1 MFYPVITKHLKKLSN
16 INTAKTTIIKDLFSI
31 ILSVRSI
38 NIILQKNHISKNLN
52 FANLTQLSTYSFT
65 YKITFCQISLTKN
78 ISFSVQ

>member
-1 MFYPVITKHLKKLSN
+1 MFYPVITKHLKVLSN
-16 INTAKTTIIKDLFSI
+16 LKTAKTTIIKDLFSI
-31 ILSVRSI
+31 ILSVRS
-38 NIILQKNHISKNLN
+38 ILQKNHISKNLN

>member
-31 ILSVRSI
+31 ILSVRS
-38 NIILQKNHISKNLN
+38 IILQKNHISKNLN